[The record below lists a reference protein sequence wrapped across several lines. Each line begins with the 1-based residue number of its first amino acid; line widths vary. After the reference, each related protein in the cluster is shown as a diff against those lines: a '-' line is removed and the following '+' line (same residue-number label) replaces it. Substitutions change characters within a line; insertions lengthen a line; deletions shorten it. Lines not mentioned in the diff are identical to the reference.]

1 MRGLTLLLLAGTAL
15 GRPQDRLQASMED
28 LEEERKA
35 HPSLIT
41 NCIAE
46 NSNEGLDQVRECLKC
61 FENSGDPLS
70 EEGLPKAK
78 ACTEDFLPRV
88 TTDCAEPLAALEP
101 ENEEMG
107 SNALRCFADVTQIM
121 AAEDCLEQAAS
132 EDMVETLT
140 DGVICLKDKHKN
152 VTMQIHKLFEK
163 EMKKD
168 FEKFKKMIAT
178 KKKPKMPKKDP
189 MREQMMSLISK
200 RHCEIASNTE
210 EEEIACMECFEST
223 KPRESEEL
231 SKSDY
236 VKSLATCS
244 AEHLSPHYD
253 ECTTMMEEMAVDPE
267 KHSKTMGKGIFL
279 CYMRVVTKS
288 LVEQCSNEMELTDT
302 TPENLLNVMQCGSY
316 TVFEW
321 MQKNVRFP
329 KLEKFSPED
338 YSLEDQDEEDFYN
351 EVQ

>member
-1 MRGLTLLLLAGTAL
+1 MGSGLTVHTNMRGLTLLLLAGTAL
-15 GRPQDRLQASMED
+15 ARPQDRLQASMED

-152 VTMQIHKLFEK
+152 VTMQINKLFEK
-163 EMKKD
+163 EMKRD
-168 FEKFKKMIAT
+168 F
-178 KKKPKMPKKDP
+178 
-189 MREQMMSLISK
+189 
-200 RHCEIASNTE
+200 EIASNTE

-267 KHSKTMGKGIFL
+267 KYSKTMGKGIFL
-279 CYMRVVTKS
+279 CYLRVVTKN

-302 TPENLLNVMQCGSY
+302 TPENLLSVMQCGSY

-329 KLEKFSPED
+329 EIEKFSPED
-338 YSLEDQDEEDFYN
+338 YSLEDEDKEDFYN